1 MGTPLLMM
9 LPTVSLTSNP
19 TMLLTILTN
28 NPTMLLM
35 ILTNNPTMPLMI
47 LTSNPMVLLTILIS
61 NPMKLLMSSL
71 MNRPLMTHSSH
82 TTLTNNPTRTL
93 TNNPTRTLTNNLT
106 ATRTLTPIKAT
117 ASPTSN
123 SLKIASEDSEVP
135 TIDLIQKNNSLNKI
149 RGKTPDIQ
157 GALFS

>member
-1 MGTPLLMM
+1 
-9 LPTVSLTSNP
+9 
-19 TMLLTILTN
+19 
-28 NPTMLLM
+28 
-35 ILTNNPTMPLMI
+35 MPLTI
-47 LTSNPMVLLTILIS
+47 LTSNPMVLLTILISNPTMPLTILTS

-82 TTLTNNPTRTL
+82 TTL

-157 GALFS
+157 GFCLVNNL

>member
-1 MGTPLLMM
+1 MTLRLMTPLLMM
-9 LPTVSLTSNP
+9 LATVSLTSNP

-28 NPTMLLM
+28 NPTEPLTILTNNLTELLM
-35 ILTNNPTMPLMI
+35 ILT
-47 LTSNPMVLLTILIS
+47 SKPMVLLTILMS
-61 NPMKLLMSSL
+61 NPTMPLMSSL

-82 TTLTNNPTRTL
+82 TTL